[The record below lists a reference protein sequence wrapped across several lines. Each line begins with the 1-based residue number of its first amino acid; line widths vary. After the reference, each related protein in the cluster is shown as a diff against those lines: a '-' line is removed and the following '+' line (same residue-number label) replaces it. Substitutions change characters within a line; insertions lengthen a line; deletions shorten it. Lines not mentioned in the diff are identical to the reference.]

1 MMKSLKGCERRE
13 KRSFIEKS
21 NFDLSLLMKK
31 QLRKRLKDFR
41 RKKKNV
47 REDLIFK

>member
-1 MMKSLKGCERRE
+1 MMKSLKKCERKE
-13 KRSFIEKS
+13 KRSFIEKL
-21 NFDLSLLMKK
+21 NYDLSLLMKK

-41 RKKKNV
+41 RRKKSV